1 MSIRVRTK
9 DIGVKIK
16 EMRVWIEN
24 MRITKKRYVSE
35 QKCWESKLRIKRK
48 MRVCTKDMRINIEN
62 HDNGDMSPNK
72 RQETLAK
79 DMSK

>member
-1 MSIRVRTK
+1 
-9 DIGVKIK
+9 
-16 EMRVWIEN
+16 
-24 MRITKKRYVSE
+24 
-35 QKCWESKLRIKRK
+35 

-79 DMSK
+79 DKINEGPEDIMSKKLNSILQGQRNLE